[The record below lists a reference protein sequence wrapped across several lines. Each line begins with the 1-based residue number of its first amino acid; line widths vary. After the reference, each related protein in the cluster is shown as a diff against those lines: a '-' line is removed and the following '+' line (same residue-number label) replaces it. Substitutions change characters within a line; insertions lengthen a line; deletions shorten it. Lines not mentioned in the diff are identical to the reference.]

1 MAKEPTRTLRITIQ
15 DTDEGHA
22 TRDYHVSIINN
33 FLKLPSDQKTLFYIF
48 QKGIAAA
55 LEEIGKLDSKEAK
68 LGAAIQKKL
77 LELQRREGQW
87 ASLNKLYDSMS
98 PEDFQSWCENEGV
111 DMEAFLEWRI
121 KKANNTWRER
131 ARTWMAEILRDGN
144 PIQTLAI
151 KEMAINAG
159 IIDIETQ
166 DQQWKYMCVLAHRE
180 GYTGQAYGCWQKSR
194 ATGDPVF

>member
-1 MAKEPTRTLRITIQ
+1 MAKEPTRTIRITIQ
-15 DTDEGHA
+15 DTEEGHA
-22 TRDYHVSIINN
+22 TREHHISIINN
-33 FLKLPSDQKTLFYIF
+33 YLKLPNEQKTMFYIF
-48 QKGIAAA
+48 QKGVAAA
-55 LEEIGKLDSKEAK
+55 LEEIGKVDSKEAK

-87 ASLNKLYDSMS
+87 SSLNKLYDSMS
-98 PEDFQSWCENEGV
+98 PEDFQSWCSSEGV

-131 ARTWMAEILRDGN
+131 ARHWMADTLRDGN

-151 KEMAINAG
+151 KEMALEAG
-159 IIDIETQ
+159 IIELDTL

-180 GYTGQAYGCWQKSR
+180 GYTGQTYGCWQKSVVVS
-194 ATGDPVF
+194 DPTF